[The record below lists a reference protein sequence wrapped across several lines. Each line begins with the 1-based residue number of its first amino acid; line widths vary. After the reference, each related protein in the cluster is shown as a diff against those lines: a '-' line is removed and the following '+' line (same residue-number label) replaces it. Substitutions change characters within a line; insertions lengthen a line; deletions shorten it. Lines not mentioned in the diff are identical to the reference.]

1 VDIKGEST
9 LSRPFILSLTATIL
23 WGLTGVS
30 ILQFSVG
37 GLVWGVLLAAAAV
50 VLVAIVAGGRQ
61 LRRLEGRPVARANLL
76 LLVIIFAVV
85 GLNELWGL
93 FNSMSLTGSQL
104 LLQLVFTLGL
114 VVLIALT
121 VLNALKTL
129 RSG

>member
-1 VDIKGEST
+1 
-9 LSRPFILSLTATIL
+9 
-23 WGLTGVS
+23 
-30 ILQFSVG
+30 
-37 GLVWGVLLAAAAV
+37 
-50 VLVAIVAGGRQ
+50 
-61 LRRLEGRPVARANLL
+61 LEGRPVARANLL